1 MTGRFL
7 PSLVLASLVL
17 GSVLGFV
24 LGPVPSSLAGP
35 AGATGAAFVEEFDAL
50 DPARWF
56 VSDGW
61 NNGDHQN
68 CDWSA
73 DRVEVADGALRLSFA
88 ADPTP
93 DRQYRCGEL
102 QSRALYGPGTFEVRM
117 RAPAGSGMVAAFFTY
132 GGPPHG
138 PTHDEIDVEL
148 LLKDP
153 SGVQFNTYREG
164 QGGNERVVSLS
175 PPADAAFHDYAFV
188 WEPDRV
194 TFFVDGEQR
203 HRIEGPGAVPA
214 KPGKIFLSLWG
225 SDTLGSWL
233 DPFEAPP
240 FPLTMEVERVLF
252 TPLGEPCPDTAT
264 ACAPA
269 DRANDATN
277 GAKR

>member
-1 MTGRFL
+1 MTGRRISCL
-7 PSLVLASLVL
+7 ALASL
-17 GSVLGFV
+17 STC
-24 LGPVPSSLAGP
+24 LAGP
-35 AGATGAAFVEEFDAL
+35 ASAMGDAFVEEFDAL
-50 DPARWF
+50 DPARWY

-88 ADPTP
+88 PDPTP

-153 SGVQFNTYREG
+153 SGVQFNTYRDG
-164 QGGNERVVSLS
+164 RGGNERVVSLS
-175 PPADAAFHDYAFV
+175 PPADAGFHDYAFV
-188 WEPDRV
+188 WEPGRV
-194 TFFVDGEQR
+194 TFFVDGERR
-203 HRIEGPGAVPA
+203 HAIEGPGVVPVE
-214 KPGKIFLSLWG
+214 PGKIFLSLWG
-225 SDTLGSWL
+225 SDTLRSWL
-233 DPFEAPP
+233 GPFQAPAS
-240 FPLTMEVERVLF
+240 PLTMEVERVLF
-252 TPLGEPCPDTAT
+252 TPLGEPCPATAT

-269 DRANDATN
+269 DGANDAIN